1 MQFVQGTLA
10 LTDSL
15 TANGEENREG
25 TKRIYIVDP
34 ETMEEVVV

>member
-1 MQFVQGTLA
+1 LA

-15 TANGEENREG
+15 RADGEENGEG
-25 TKRIYIVDP
+25 AKRIYIVDP